1 MFYRGLHGRVSKLEN
16 DVAAIGTDVKD
27 VQTVVGGLGGK
38 IDKLVDGLSSTD
50 GRAAERAQA
59 VKTEM
64 RDEHDRKS
72 KERGGYLTSG
82 VALLGA
88 MSIVVAAFCGP
99 YVSKINATAQGQADD
114 TFKIGQV
121 RETLA
126 EQGADVSKQ
135 QTMLDLSRERNRI
148 QDAELREHDQD
159 IAWMKG
165 RLGFGR

>member
-1 MFYRGLHGRVSKLEN
+1 MFYRGLHGRVTKLET

-59 VKTEM
+59 VKVEM
-64 RDEHDRKS
+64 RDEHDRKA
-72 KERGGYLTSG
+72 KERSGYLTSG
-82 VALLGA
+82 LALLGA
-88 MSIVVAAFCGP
+88 MSIVIAAFCGP
-99 YVSKINATAQGQADD
+99 YVSEIRSTSQGQADN

-126 EQGADVSKQ
+126 EQGADLSKHQ
-135 QTMLDLSRERNRI
+135 FELDVARDRNHI
-148 QDAELREHDQD
+148 QDAELREHDQA
-159 IAWMKG
+159 IASIKA
-165 RLGFGR
+165 RLGL